1 MATIKGKIKAISVSN
16 EKGTQKTNVPRA
28 ELKTDFGIVGDAHSG
43 NWHRQVSLLALESID
58 KMIAKGAKVV
68 PGNFAENITTEGID
82 LCALELGSI
91 LKMGADVE
99 LEITQF
105 GKKCHSHCEI
115 FEQIGDCIMP
125 REGIFAKVVKA
136 GAINVGDPIEVM
148 TNEN

>member
-1 MATIKGKIKAISVSN
+1 MAITKGRIKAISVSQ

-28 ELKTDFGIVGDAHSG
+28 ELKADFGIIGDVHSG

-58 KMIAKGAKVV
+58 KMIAKGAKVA

-82 LCALELGSI
+82 LCALEIGSKLRLGT
-91 LKMGADVE
+91 DVE

-125 REGIFAKVVKA
+125 REGIFARVVKA
-136 GAINVGDPIEVM
+136 GAINVGDHIEVIAD
-148 TNEN
+148 EN